1 MANILMRM
9 AAVKAATQS
18 VPRALLAL
26 CSIMLPMAVIE
37 NCKPIGT
44 PILSSVEQ
52 CRRDIVRSSREARR
66 MSNLRII

>member
-1 MANILMRM
+1 MFFPPPY
-9 AAVKAATQS
+9 AAGAPAAPS
-18 VPRALLAL
+18 LLEQ
-26 CSIMLPMAVIE
+26 MLPMAVIE